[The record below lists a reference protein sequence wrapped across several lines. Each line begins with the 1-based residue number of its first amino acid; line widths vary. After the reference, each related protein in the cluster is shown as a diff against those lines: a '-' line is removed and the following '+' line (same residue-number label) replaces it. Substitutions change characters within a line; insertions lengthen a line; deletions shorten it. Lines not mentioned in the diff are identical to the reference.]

1 MLVSVPDSES
11 EHALV
16 LMIHKAAGDSRND
29 FLNWCSFLSTHGM
42 KCNTTAKVCLF
53 VHVNQQLKTGLI
65 FSDYCL
71 TDFRV
76 LCGRQRVV

>member
-29 FLNWCSFLSTHGM
+29 FLNWCSFLS
-42 KCNTTAKVCLF
+42 CQSLAVCACESAIKTRSDIFRKF
-53 VHVNQQLKTGLI
+53 VFNR
-65 FSDYCL
+65 F
-71 TDFRV
+71 
-76 LCGRQRVV
+76 